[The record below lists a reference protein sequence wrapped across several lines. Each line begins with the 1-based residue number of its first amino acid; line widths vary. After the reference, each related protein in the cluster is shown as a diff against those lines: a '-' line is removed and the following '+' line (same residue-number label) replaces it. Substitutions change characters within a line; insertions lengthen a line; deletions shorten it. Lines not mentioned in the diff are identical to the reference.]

1 MIPLILAVI
10 VVLVASAFCSG
21 TEAALFS
28 VSMVK
33 ARKALESNRYGAR
46 QLVQI
51 LENMNRPIA
60 TIVVLNNI
68 ANIVGS
74 ITIGALAAKALGSE
88 WLGIFSG
95 ALTLLIIIFSEII
108 PKTLGE
114 LYSERVA
121 LKVAPSILLMT
132 RILSPVVWL
141 LERITA
147 PITRGRTNLTTNE
160 GEIRLLAQIGLD
172 EGVIEDDEAKMLQQ
186 VFKLNDTTAKD
197 LMTPRIAMT
206 YLNGGDPLRDAKDF
220 IINSQHSRMIV
231 VEDTPDNV
239 LGFALKSQ
247 LLAALINGDGSE
259 PISDHH
265 TSVQKVS
272 ESVAA
277 DDLLKSFQQSKKHI
291 AVVVDTY
298 GGVSGVVTLED
309 VLEVL
314 TDEIVDE
321 TDRVVDMQ
329 QAARQKM
336 LQDASQGESSEGS
349 LATPKLP

>member
-1 MIPLILAVI
+1 MIPLILAVL

-33 ARKALESNRYGAR
+33 ARKAQENNRYGAK

-74 ITIGALAAKALGSE
+74 ITVGALASHALGSQ

-95 ALTLLIIIFSEII
+95 VLTLLIIFSEII

-114 LYSERVA
+114 HYSERVA

-132 RILSPVVWL
+132 KILTPVVWL

-147 PITRGRTNLTTNE
+147 PITQGKTNLTTNE
-160 GEIRLLAQIGLD
+160 GEIRLLAQIGQD
-172 EGVIEDDEAKMLQQ
+172 EGVIEDDEAEMLQQ
-186 VFKLNDTTAKD
+186 VFKLNDTTAQD

-206 YLNGGDPLRDAKDF
+206 YLNGADTLQDAKDF
-220 IINSQHSRMIV
+220 IINSQHSRLIIV
-231 VEDTPDNV
+231 DDTPDKV
-239 LGFALKSQ
+239 IGFALKSQ
-247 LLAALINGDGSE
+247 LLAALINGDGNDAICLHS
-259 PISDHH
+259 
-265 TSVQKVS
+265 TLR
-272 ESVAA
+272 AA
-277 DDLLKSFQQSKKHI
+277 CNRKYRS
-291 AVVVDTY
+291 
-298 GGVSGVVTLED
+298 
-309 VLEVL
+309 
-314 TDEIVDE
+314 
-321 TDRVVDMQ
+321 R
-329 QAARQKM
+329 
-336 LQDASQGESSEGS
+336 
-349 LATPKLP
+349 

>member
-1 MIPLILAVI
+1 MIPLILAVL
-10 VVLVASAFCSG
+10 VVLISSAFCSG
-21 TEAALFS
+21 TEAALFT

-33 ARKALESNRYGAR
+33 ARKALENNRYGSR

-74 ITIGALAAKALGSE
+74 ITVGALAAHALGNE

-95 ALTLLIIIFSEII
+95 VLTLLIIVFSEII

-121 LKVAPSILLMT
+121 LQVAPSILVMT
-132 RILSPVVWL
+132 RMLSPIVWL

-147 PITRGRTNLTTNE
+147 PITRGKTNLTTNE
-160 GEIRLLAQIGLD
+160 AEIRLLAQIGLD
-172 EGVIEDDEAKMLQQ
+172 EGVIEDDEAQMLQQ
-186 VFKLNDTTAKD
+186 VFKLNDTTAQD

-206 YLNGGDPLRDAKDF
+206 YLNGGDALKDAKDF
-220 IINSQHSRMIV
+220 IISSQHSRLIIV
-231 VEDTPDNV
+231 GDTPDHV

-259 PISDHH
+259 PIADHH
-265 TSVQKVS
+265 TSVQHVS
-272 ESVAA
+272 EGIAA
-277 DDLLKSFQQSKKHI
+277 DDLLTTFQRSKQHI
-291 AVVVDTY
+291 ALVEDAY
-298 GGVSGVVTLED
+298 GGVAGVVSLED

-314 TDEIVDE
+314 TGEIVDE
-321 TDRVVDMQ
+321 TDQVVDMQ
-329 QAARQKM
+329 QAARQKI
-336 LQDASQGESSEGS
+336 LLEPQAIDALKG
-349 LATPKLP
+349 

>member
-1 MIPLILAVI
+1 MISLTLAIL
-10 VVLVASAFCSG
+10 VVLVSSAFCSG

-33 ARKALESNRYGAR
+33 ARKAQESKRYGAR

-95 ALTLLIIIFSEII
+95 VLTLLIIIFSEII
-108 PKTLGE
+108 PKTWGE
-114 LYSERVA
+114 HYSEQVA

-132 RILSPVVWL
+132 RILSPVVWF

-147 PITRGRTNLTTNE
+147 PITRGKTNLTTNE

-206 YLNGGDPLRDAKDF
+206 YLNGSDALKDAKDREF
-220 IINSQHSRMIV
+220 FFPYFQIRSS
-231 VEDTPDNV
+231 VEV
-239 LGFALKSQ
+239 LGEFDDVRGTNVKRIHFYIEP
-247 LLAALINGDGSE
+247 LLVHAYNLSIPGVANG
-259 PISDHH
+259 
-265 TSVQKVS
+265 
-272 ESVAA
+272 
-277 DDLLKSFQQSKKHI
+277 QSMKDFVHK
-291 AVVVDTY
+291 TY
-298 GGVSGVVTLED
+298 NYVFTGENLDIQDIMMVKYLFWMMV
-309 VLEVL
+309 
-314 TDEIVDE
+314 
-321 TDRVVDMQ
+321 R
-329 QAARQKM
+329 RQI
-336 LQDASQGESSEGS
+336 
-349 LATPKLP
+349 